1 MKVIDL
7 GWCMAR
13 LTPQTTRSD
22 VKLTI
27 VSPSMDDDG
36 FHSPAESVRIY
47 GSVNI
52 LTLRDALNEA
62 YPAEAK
68 P

>member
-1 MKVIDL
+1 MKLIDL

-13 LTPQTTRSD
+13 LDP
-22 VKLTI
+22 VNHKLLI
-27 VSPSMDDDG
+27 VSPADSSEG
-36 FHSPAESVRIY
+36 FNPADSIVMFGEES
-47 GSVNI
+47 
-52 LTLRDALNEA
+52 LKALRDALNEA